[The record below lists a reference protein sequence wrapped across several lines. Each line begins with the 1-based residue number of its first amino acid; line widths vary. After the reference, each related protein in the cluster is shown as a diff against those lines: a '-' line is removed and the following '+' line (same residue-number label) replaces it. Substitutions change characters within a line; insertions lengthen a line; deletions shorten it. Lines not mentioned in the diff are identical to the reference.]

1 MFVFLDEF
9 AARGGIALGCG
20 ELVVGERDLL
30 QEAAHAVARRDLVGD
45 VARGVVVARQA
56 GHADG
61 AGCPHGGRAEPVVAP
76 HIAEVG
82 HPGGAGLRIDA
93 HLDHASR
100 AIVDPCDGAHAQQ
113 RASPVGSAGSAQQK
127 QEQHQGWALERMRT
141 VGPLTVRDAAAAC
154 RRVGKHSVARPARSR
169 VPQPRPCLGGYE
181 RSLHCTA
188 LRCASTHPPHRDP
201 KPTFATLSP

>member
-9 AARGGIALGCG
+9 VARGGSALGCG

-45 VARGVVVARQA
+45 IARGVVVARQA
-56 GHADG
+56 GHAEG

-113 RASPVGSAGSAQQK
+113 RASPVGSAGSARQK

-141 VGPLTVRDAAAAC
+141 VGPLTVRDAAAALD
-154 RRVGKHSVARPARSR
+154 VFGVSAN
-169 VPQPRPCLGGYE
+169 
-181 RSLHCTA
+181 TA
-188 LRCASTHPPHRDP
+188 LRDRRDLVSRSLVHASGTTNDRCTVLRVD
-201 KPTFATLSP
+201 ASSS

>member
-9 AARGGIALGCG
+9 VARGGSALGCG

-113 RASPVGSAGSAQQK
+113 RASPVGSAGSARQK

-141 VGPLTVRDAAAAC
+141 VGPLTVRDAAAALGVFGVSANTALRD
-154 RRVGKHSVARPARSR
+154 RRDLV
-169 VPQPRPCLGGYE
+169 
-181 RSLHCTA
+181 SLSLVYASGATNDRCTA
-188 LRCASTHPPHRDP
+188 LRVDAS
-201 KPTFATLSP
+201 SS